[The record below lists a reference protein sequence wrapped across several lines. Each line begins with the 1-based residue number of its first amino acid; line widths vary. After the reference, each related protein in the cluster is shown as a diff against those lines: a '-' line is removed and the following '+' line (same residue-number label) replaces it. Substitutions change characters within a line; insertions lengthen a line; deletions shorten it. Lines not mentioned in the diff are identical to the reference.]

1 MPTAIGEALV
11 RQQDFSLT
19 MQACA
24 EAVMSGA
31 NGVFTRIWMVEP
43 GTDMLVLGTS
53 VGLHTNLDGEHSRV
67 RIGERKL
74 GRIAAS
80 RQPLETNAIQ
90 DESGVDVEWAKQNG
104 IVSFAGYPLLVQER
118 LIV

>member
-19 MQACA
+19 TQACA
-24 EAVMSGA
+24 KAVMSGA

-67 RIGERKL
+67 RVGERKL
-74 GRIAAS
+74 SRNAAW
-80 RQPLETNAIQ
+80 RQTVQTNEIKQ
-90 DESGVDVEWAKQNG
+90 EGGVDLNG
-104 IVSFAGYPLLVQER
+104 D
-118 LIV
+118 